1 MLFSSVEKTYKSKVS
16 TGETVFI
23 PNGWIYAILSTQDTI
38 TFGGYFLHSL
48 SISTQLSINDFLHT
62 LNTPELEFPSYE
74 VTNWYAAPNI
84 LKMARE
90 SFKNQPPK
98 HLSEGIEALSEKLRY
113 WLQKSKRDEGSLLV
127 PKAVNCSKLLRDMN
141 ICIRSCHSKN
151 FSTSKD
157 KVSIVKAIKS
167 RAPNKDTASST
178 ASEKAQPTHPPQAK
192 MPVLDPEETRIK
204 DLVKL
209 NSGNSSRPEEGGSS
223 ALKLTFNM
231 KIAQDVMRSK

>member
-1 MLFSSVEKTYKSKVS
+1 MLFSSVEKTHKSKVS

-23 PNGWIYAILSTQDTI
+23 PNGWIYAILSTQDSI

-113 WLQKSKRDEGSLLV
+113 WLQKSKRDEGSMLV

-141 ICIRSCHSKN
+141 LCIRTTKN
-151 FSTSKD
+151 PLRSSKD

-167 RAPNKDTASST
+167 RAANKDASSST
-178 ASEKAQPTHPPQAK
+178 ASEKAQPTHPLQAK